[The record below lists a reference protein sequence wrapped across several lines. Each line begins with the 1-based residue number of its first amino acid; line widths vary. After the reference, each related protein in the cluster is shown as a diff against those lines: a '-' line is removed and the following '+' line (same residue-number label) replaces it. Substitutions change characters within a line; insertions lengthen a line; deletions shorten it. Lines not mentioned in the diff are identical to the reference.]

1 MRSAIAPETIV
12 AEVAQNTVWNTR
24 KPSVGSEVGSGS
36 MGKCGFVASCSKY
49 KSVCKSSINA
59 ASGIDRNMK
68 IMVS

>member
-1 MRSAIAPETIV
+1 
-12 AEVAQNTVWNTR
+12 
-24 KPSVGSEVGSGS
+24 

-49 KSVCKSSINA
+49 KSVCKGSINA